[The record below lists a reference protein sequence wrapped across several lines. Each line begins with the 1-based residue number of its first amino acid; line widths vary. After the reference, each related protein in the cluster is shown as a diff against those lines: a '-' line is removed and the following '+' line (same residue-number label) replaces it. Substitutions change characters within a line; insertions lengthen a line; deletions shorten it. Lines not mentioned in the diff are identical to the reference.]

1 MKQRQK
7 IQLFED
13 KKVRTA
19 WDDELQEWFFSV
31 VDTVE
36 VLTDSKDPK
45 DYLKKMRKRD
55 PELDAYMGTN
65 CPLVPMLTSTGKHRK
80 TLAANSEQLFRLIQ
94 SIPSKKAEPFK
105 QWMAQVARERLDQM
119 ADPELAIDQAIQD
132 WRRKGYSESWINNR
146 VKSIEV
152 RKALTDEWDRAGV
165 QQGQQYASL
174 TDIITREWSGK
185 TTRQYKQFK
194 GLKKE
199 SLRDNMTNTE
209 LILNM
214 LAESA
219 ATDLSREQHP
229 QGYSQSAKVA
239 KKGGSVAKAARDKL
253 EQQLGH
259 SVISPTKASDFLP
272 SAKNPDILGGSED
285 NEKK

>member
-1 MKQRQK
+1 MTKKQQ
-7 IQLFED
+7 IQIFEN

-19 WDDELQEWFFSV
+19 WDDQEEKWYFSI
-31 VDTVE
+31 VDVCA
-36 VLTDSKDPK
+36 VLTDSANPQT
-45 DYLKKMRKRD
+45 YWRVLKNRLTKEGNETVTNCNALKMLAPDGKMR
-55 PELDAYMGTN
+55 
-65 CPLVPMLTSTGKHRK
+65 STDVAD
-80 TLAANSEQLFRLIQ
+80 TEQLFRLIQ

-105 QWMAQVARERLDQM
+105 QWMAQVASQRLEQM
-119 ADPELAIDQAIQD
+119 QDPELSINQAVAD
-132 WRRKGYSESWINNR
+132 WRRLGYSESWINNR
-146 VKSIEV
+146 IKSIEV

-174 TDIITREWSGK
+174 TDIITKEWSGK

-219 ATDLSREQHP
+219 ATDLSREQSP
-229 QGYSQSAKVA
+229 KGYSQSAKVA

-253 EQQLGH
+253 ESQLGH
-259 SVISPTKASDFLP
+259 SVISPSKAADYLP
-272 SAKNPDILGGSED
+272 PVEDIPQIEG
-285 NEKK
+285 K

>member
-1 MKQRQK
+1 
-7 IQLFED
+7 
-13 KKVRTA
+13 
-19 WDDELQEWFFSV
+19 
-31 VDTVE
+31 
-36 VLTDSKDPK
+36 
-45 DYLKKMRKRD
+45 
-55 PELDAYMGTN
+55 
-65 CPLVPMLTSTGKHRK
+65 
-80 TLAANSEQLFRLIQ
+80 
-94 SIPSKKAEPFK
+94 
-105 QWMAQVARERLDQM
+105 
-119 ADPELAIDQAIQD
+119 
-132 WRRKGYSESWINNR
+132 
-146 VKSIEV
+146 
-152 RKALTDEWDRAGV
+152 V

-229 QGYSQSAKVA
+229 QGYNQSAKVA

-259 SVISPTKASDFLP
+259 SVISPSKAADYLP
-272 SAKNPDILGGSED
+272 PAED
-285 NEKK
+285 VQALPEGDEQ

>member
-1 MKQRQK
+1 MTQK
-7 IQLFED
+7 HQIQLFEE
-13 KKVRTA
+13 KKVRTV
-19 WDDELQEWFFSV
+19 WNDELQEWFFSV
-31 VDTVE
+31 VDIVQ
-36 VLTDSKDPK
+36 VLTDSADVKQ
-45 DYLKKMRKRD
+45 YIKKMRKRD
-55 PELDAYMGTN
+55 LELEAKWGTI
-65 CPLVPMLTSTGKHRK
+65 CTPVRMLAPDGKQRI
-80 TLAANSEQLFRLIQ
+80 TLAATTEGIFRLIQ
-94 SIPSKKAEPFK
+94 SIPSPKAEPFK
-105 QWMAQVARERLDQM
+105 QWMAEVAAQRIDQM
-119 ADPELAIDQAIQD
+119 QDPELNFEQAYAD
-132 WRRKGYSESWINNR
+132 YRRLGYSDKWINQR
-146 VKSIEV
+146 LRSIEV

-219 ATDLSREQHP
+219 ATDLSKEQNP
-229 QGYSQSAKVA
+229 QGYKQSVKVA

-253 EQQLGH
+253 ELQLGH
-259 SVISPTKASDFLP
+259 SVISPAKAADYLP
-272 SAKNPDILGGSED
+272 PVDDLDALPEEED
-285 NEKK
+285 NED